1 MKSAEE
7 IMEILEA
14 YDLTGSL
21 RDAAELAGCS
31 HHTVAQYVAARD
43 RGELTPEHAQG
54 REMLVDP
61 YREKLEEW
69 VDHSRGEVR
78 ADVAHEKLIALGYP
92 GSERTTRRA
101 VAQAKTAYRAGRR
114 RVHRPWVPEPG
125 MWFQYDFGDGP
136 RVNGVGTQLFCAWL
150 AWCRFRVV
158 LALLD
163 KTLPSVMAA
172 IDQMLRVFGG
182 VPTYGLTDNEKTVTA
197 EHVAGIPVR
206 NAQMLDF
213 ARHYGLTIA
222 TCVPADPASKGGS
235 ENAVKIAKA
244 DLVPCE
250 ANLLDDYDSFVE
262 LEQACAAFCE
272 QVNNRP
278 HRVTRRAPAE
288 MLAEERAR
296 LHRLPEHPWTA
307 AFGVTR
313 TVGLNTPMVA
323 FERGSYSVPHTLA
336 GQTVWVRPYAE
347 QVVIVHV
354 GDAGPVEVARHERT
368 TPGCPRV
375 DDAHFPPQ
383 PEGPLGRTPRAKTV
397 AEQQFLALG
406 EGAGL
411 WLIEAAAAG
420 CSRIR
425 AKMAEAIDLAA
436 LHNPAVVDRALG
448 QAATAGRFGHG
459 DLAAILAHQAGDP
472 NTPAIT
478 EPTRAGE
485 HNSLAQ
491 GTAGWAKLGEQEV
504 K

>member
-1 MKSAEE
+1 
-7 IMEILEA
+7 MEILEA

-69 VDHSRGEVR
+69 VDHSRGRVR

-323 FERGSYSVPHTLA
+323 FEHGSYSVPHTLA

>member
-323 FERGSYSVPHTLA
+323 FEHGSYSVPHTLA

>member
-31 HHTVAQYVAARD
+31 HHTVASLVAARE
-43 RGELTPEHAQG
+43 RGELTPG
-54 REMLVDP
+54 RCKRREMLVDP
-61 YREKLEEW
+61 YLEKLEEW
-69 VDHSRGEVR
+69 VDRSRGKVR
-78 ADVAHEKLIALGYP
+78 ADVAHEKLIALGYT

-101 VAQAKTAYRAGRR
+101 VAQAKAAYRAGRR

-172 IDQMLRVFGG
+172 IDQTLRVFGG
-182 VPTYGLTDNEKTVTA
+182 VPTYGLTDNEKTVTS

-213 ARHYGLTIA
+213 GRHYGLTIA

-250 ANLLDDYDSFVE
+250 ANLLPEYDSFVE
-262 LEQACAAFCE
+262 LEQACAVFCE

-278 HRVTRRAPAE
+278 HRVTRRVPGE

-296 LHRLPEHPWTA
+296 LHPLPEHPYTA
-307 AFGVTR
+307 AFGLTR
-313 TVGLNTPMVA
+313 TVPLNTPMVA
-323 FERGSYSVPHTLA
+323 FEHGLYSVPHILA

-354 GDAGPVEVARHERT
+354 SDAGPIEVARHART
-368 TPGCPRV
+368 TPGSPRV

-383 PEGPLGRTPRAKTV
+383 PEGPLGRRPRAKTV
-397 AEQQFLALG
+397 AEKQFLALG

-425 AKMAEAIDLAA
+425 AKMAEAVDLAA
-436 LHNPAVVDRALG
+436 LHDLAAVDRALG
-448 QAATAGRFGHG
+448 QAATAGRFAHG

-472 NTPAIT
+472 DHRSVT
-478 EPTRAGE
+478 EPARAGE

-491 GTAGWAKLGEQEV
+491 GTGGWARLAEQEAN
-504 K
+504 